1 MGFSWQKYWSGLPF
15 PPSRDLSCHTNL
27 LKSFLL
33 FAKLSS
39 NATSF
44 MKTSLS
50 NSELKR
56 LVALNSNGSFFSSV
70 QSLSH
75 VQLFETPWTPAHQAS
90 LFITNLRSLL
100 KLIPIESVM
109 PFNHLILCHPLP
121 LLPSV
126 LVSVRVFFS
135 ESVLLIRWPKFW
147 SFSFSISPSNEYSE
161 LISFRMGWLEL
172 LEAQGTQ
179 EFSPTPQF
187 KSINSSVLSFLYSP
201 ILTSMHDYWK
211 NHSLD

>member
-1 MGFSWQKYWSGLPF
+1 MLSCVQLFVTPWTSVNQAPLSMGFSRQEYWSGLPF

-90 LFITNLRSLL
+90 LCIKNSQSLL
-100 KLIPIESVM
+100 KLMSIESVM
-109 PFNHLILCHPLP
+109 SSNNLIHCCP
-121 LLPSV
+121 LLLLSSTFPSI
-126 LVSVRVFFS
+126 RVFS
-135 ESVLLIRWPKFW
+135 NESVLCIRWPK
-147 SFSFSISPSNEYSE
+147 Y
-161 LISFRMGWLEL
+161 
-172 LEAQGTQ
+172 
-179 EFSPTPQF
+179 
-187 KSINSSVLSFLYSP
+187 
-201 ILTSMHDYWK
+201 
-211 NHSLD
+211 